1 MSKVSGSPTTLAVGH
16 AYARAGLLGNPSDV
30 YHGRVLSVV
39 LRNFQATVSLE
50 ESSDLRIES
59 HALEED
65 VFHDME
71 DLADSVRRQGY
82 YGGRRLIKA
91 TVKVFHEYCKE
102 AGHTL
107 PIRSFTARYRSSIPR
122 QVGLA
127 GSSAIITATLRALMS
142 FFQVEIPLAIQPN
155 LILSAEFDELGI
167 TAGLMDRVVQVF
179 EGLVYMDLSTELM
192 GERGHGAYESMDTE
206 VLPRMYLAHHPTPT
220 KVSGQLHSDLRTRW
234 EQGDQEVRDTVERI
248 ADLASEGRSALLAGD
263 HETFSS
269 LMNENFALRQRIM
282 QISEWDLA
290 VAAAARS
297 LGASAKLTGSGGAI
311 IGVVETEDMFD
322 EVREKLDAL
331 GAKVVEPVT
340 T

>member
-1 MSKVSGSPTTLAVGH
+1 MSSASGSTASLSVGH

-91 TVKVFHEYCKE
+91 TIKVFYDHCME
-102 AGHTL
+102 AGHAL
-107 PIRSFTARYRSSIPR
+107 PGQGFTARYRSSIPR

-142 FFQVEIPLAIQPN
+142 YYQVEIPQAIQPN
-155 LILSAEFDELGI
+155 LILSAELDELGI
-167 TAGLMDRVVQVF
+167 TAGLMDRVAQVY
-179 EGLVYMDLSTELM
+179 EGLVYMDLSEELM
-192 GERGHGAYESMDTE
+192 EERGHGAYESME
-206 VLPRMYLAHHPTPT
+206 SGVLPKLYLAHHPTPT
-220 KVSGQLHSDLRTRW
+220 KVSGRLHSDLRTRW
-234 EQGDQEVRDTVERI
+234 ERGDQEIRSTLDSI
-248 ADLASEGRSALLAGD
+248 ADLATEGRSALLGGD
-263 HETFSS
+263 HGKFSS
-269 LMNENFALRQRIM
+269 LMNENFALRRRIM
-282 QISEWDLA
+282 HVSEWDLA
-290 VAAAARS
+290 VAEAARS
-297 LGASAKLTGSGGAI
+297 LGASAKLTGSGGTIVGA
-311 IGVVETEDMFD
+311 VESEDMF
-322 EVREKLDAL
+322 EGVREKLGAL
-331 GAKVVEPVT
+331 GAIVVEPVT